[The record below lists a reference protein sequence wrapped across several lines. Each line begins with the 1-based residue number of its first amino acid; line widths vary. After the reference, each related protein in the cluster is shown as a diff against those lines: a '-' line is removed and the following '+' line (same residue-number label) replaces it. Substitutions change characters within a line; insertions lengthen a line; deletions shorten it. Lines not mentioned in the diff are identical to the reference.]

1 MTRPCVVR
9 LPPSAE
15 RHPKNLRYTLGL
27 FGLAAVL
34 GTVLAGAA
42 SAQSLETAP
51 LLPGKA
57 NKLKPGGIWLP
68 QGPGPTIDGQVEGIA
83 DGEVVG
89 AIHTVAAHPH
99 ASNKLFV
106 GTVNGG
112 IWGTTNATSPNI
124 KWERLTDDQASNSIG
139 ALEFDPTDP
148 SSKTLVAGIGRFS
161 SLGSLGGALTGLL
174 RTTDSGRN
182 WTPIPAMA
190 TRNISGVAARGN
202 VIVASVDF
210 GEPYAINNVGIW
222 RSVNGGATFQQVSV
236 GNGSATGLPGG
247 ISFDL
252 VGDPNNPNRLYTN
265 VIFADLVGG
274 LNGVYRSDDTGATWT
289 RVSSPAMNTLINSNT
304 TNNIEMAVGRHN
316 NVFAAIVNSGRL
328 AGLFRSGDGGA
339 TWTSMG
345 VPLTNE
351 GAMVG
356 IHPGGQ
362 GYVHLSIAADPTDPN
377 IVYVGGDRQPFFNE
391 GTSLPGSFPN
401 SLGAENYTGRLFRG
415 DASKPSGSQWAHI
428 THSPTAAM
436 PDGGTASNSSPHA
449 DSRQMTFDAAGNLL
463 ETDDGGIY
471 RRTSP
476 RSNTGDWFS
485 LNGDLH
491 NTEVHN
497 VAYDTNAN
505 IVFGGT
511 QDTGLPTQIVSSQVP
526 WETLF
531 QGDGGDV
538 AVDDF
543 STPGTSIRYISN
555 QSLQNFRRTFW
566 SPANELIAVTRPSLL
581 VLGGGATPVR
591 QFYTPIAVNS
601 VDGSRLA
608 IGFSNAVYESMDRGD
623 TLVEIAR
630 GVRTNGTN
638 NDPIAYGAGS
648 NPDAL
653 YVGFGARVFVRTAP
667 HPAPLTPSATYPGVG
682 LTVTDLVID
691 PNDANTA
698 FVVNALNVYRTTD
711 AGATWTAVTGN
722 IQSFGPGSLK
732 SITYASTLLGDA
744 VVVGTTK
751 GIFFATESTGFST
764 WQRLGNGMPTVPV
777 FDLDYDAQDDLLV
790 AGTLGR
796 GTWKLPAFSSAV
808 LGGGN

>member
-1 MTRPCVVR
+1 MTRPFVVR

-15 RHPKNLRYTLGL
+15 RHPKSLRYTVGL

-34 GTVLAGAA
+34 GTALAGAA
-42 SAQSLETAP
+42 SAQPLATAP
-51 LLPGKA
+51 TLH
-57 NKLKPGGIWLP
+57 NQDKLQPGGIWLP
-68 QGPGPTIDGQVEGIA
+68 QGPGPMIDGQVEGVEN
-83 DGEVVG
+83 GEVVG
-89 AIHTVAAHPH
+89 AVHTVAAHPH

-112 IWGTTNATSPNI
+112 VWGTTNATSQNI
-124 KWERLTDDQASNSIG
+124 KWERLTDDQSSNSIG

-182 WTPIPAMA
+182 WTPLPAMA
-190 TRNISGVAARGN
+190 GRNISGVAPRGN

-210 GEPYAINNVGIW
+210 GEPYTIGNVGIW

-252 VGDPNNPNRLYTN
+252 AGDPNNPNRLYT
-265 VIFADLVGG
+265 VVVFADLVGG
-274 LNGVYRSDDTGATWT
+274 ANGIYRSDDTGATWT
-289 RVSSPAMNTLINSNT
+289 RVSSPAMNTLINSST
-304 TNNIEMAVGRHN
+304 TSSVEIAVGRHN
-316 NVFAAIVNSGRL
+316 NVYAAVANSGRL

-339 TWTSMG
+339 TWTGMDLP
-345 VPLTNE
+345 VTNE
-351 GAMVG
+351 GVLIG

-362 GYVHLSIAADPTDPN
+362 AFVHLSIAADPTDPN

-391 GTSLPGSFPN
+391 GTGRPGRFPN
-401 SLGAENYTGRLFRG
+401 SIGAANYTGRLFRG
-415 DASKPSGSQWAHI
+415 DASKPAGSQWAHL
-428 THSPTAAM
+428 THTATAAM
-436 PDGGTASNSSPHA
+436 PDGGTASNSAPHA
-449 DSRQMTFDAAGNLL
+449 DSRQMAFDAAGNLL

-471 RRTSP
+471 RRTNP

-485 LNGDLH
+485 LNGDLQ
-491 NTEVHN
+491 NTEIHN
-497 VAYDTNAN
+497 VAYDTNSN

-511 QDTGLPTQIVSSQVP
+511 QDNGAPTQVVP
-526 WETLF
+526 SEVLWEVIL

-555 QSLQNFRRTFW
+555 QNLQNFFRTFW
-566 SPANELIAVTRPSLL
+566 SPENELIGFSRPALL
-581 VLGGGATPVR
+581 VVGGGATPVR

-601 VDGSRLA
+601 VAGNRLV

-623 TLVEIAR
+623 TIVEIAR

-638 NDPIAYGAGS
+638 NDPIAYGAGN

-653 YVGFGARVFVRTAP
+653 YVGSGARVFVRTAP
-667 HPAPLTPSATYPGVG
+667 HPAPLTQSTTYPGVG
-682 LTVTDLVID
+682 TVTDLVID

-698 FVVNALNVYRTTD
+698 FVVNATNVYRTTN
-711 AGATWTAVTGN
+711 AGATWSAVTGN
-722 IQSFGPGSLK
+722 IQSFAPGALK

-744 VVVGTTK
+744 IVLGTSK
-751 GIFFATESTGFST
+751 GIFFATESSGFTT

>member
-1 MTRPCVVR
+1 MTRPFVVR

-15 RHPKNLRYTLGL
+15 RHPKSLRHRAGL

-34 GTVLAGAA
+34 GILLAGAA
-42 SAQSLETAP
+42 SAQTLETVPA
-51 LLPGKA
+51 LPGKA
-57 NKLKPGGIWLP
+57 DKLKPGAIWLP
-68 QGPGPTIDGQVEGIA
+68 QGPGPTTDGQVEGIE
-83 DGEVVG
+83 DSEVVG

-112 IWGTTNATSPNI
+112 IWGTTNATSQNV

-139 ALEFDPTDP
+139 ALELDPTDP
-148 SSKTLVAGIGRFS
+148 SSKTLVAGIGRYS
-161 SLGSLGGALTGLL
+161 SLSTLGGALTGML

-202 VIVASVDF
+202 VLVASVDF
-210 GEPYAINNVGIW
+210 GEPYAFTNIGIW
-222 RSVNGGATFQQVSV
+222 RSTDAGATFQQIST
-236 GNGSATGLPGG
+236 GIGTATGLPGG
-247 ISFDL
+247 TSFDL

-265 VIFADLVGG
+265 IVFADLIGG
-274 LNGVYRSDDTGATWT
+274 KNGIYRSDNIGATWT
-289 RVSSPAMNTLINSNT
+289 KVSSPAMDVLINSNT
-304 TNNIEMAVGRHN
+304 TSSIEMAVGRHN
-316 NVFAAIVNSGRL
+316 NVYVAIANNGRL

-339 TWTSMG
+339 TWTALDL
-345 VPLTNE
+345 PATNE
-351 GAMVG
+351 GVLIG

-362 GYVHLSIAADPTDPN
+362 AFFHLSLAADPTDPN
-377 IVYVGGDRQPFFNE
+377 LVYVGGDRQPLFRE
-391 GTSLPGSFPN
+391 GTGQRTSFPN
-401 SLGAENYTGRLFRG
+401 SIGAANFTGRIFRG

-428 THSPTAAM
+428 THSPTATA
-436 PDGGTASNSSPHA
+436 PDGGTASNSAPHA
-449 DSRQMTFDAAGNLL
+449 DSRQMAFDAAGNLL

-485 LNGDLH
+485 LNGDLQ

-497 VAYDTNAN
+497 VAYDSNTN

-511 QDTGLPTQIVSSQVP
+511 QDTGAPTQAETGETP
-526 WETLF
+526 WETLL

-538 AVDDF
+538 AVDDL

-555 QSLQNFRRTFW
+555 QNLGNFFRTFW
-566 SPANELIAVTRPSLL
+566 NSDNELVAATRPALL
-581 VLGGGATPVR
+581 VVGGGATPVR

-601 VDGSRLA
+601 VDGSRLV

-623 TLVEIAR
+623 TIVEIAR
-630 GVRTNGTN
+630 GVRTNGTI
-638 NDPIAYGAGS
+638 NDPIAYGAGN

-653 YVGFGARVFVRTAP
+653 YVGFGARVFIRTAP
-667 HPAPLTPSATYPGVG
+667 HPAPLTASATFPGVG
-682 LTVTDLVID
+682 TVTDLVID
-691 PNDANTA
+691 PDDANTA
-698 FVVNALNVYRTTD
+698 FVVNASNIYRTTN
-711 AGATWTAVTGN
+711 AGATWTTLTGN
-722 IQSFGPGSLK
+722 LPSFAPGALK
-732 SITYASTLLGDA
+732 SVTYASTLLGDA
-744 VVVGTTK
+744 VILGTNK
-751 GIFFATESTGFST
+751 GVFFATEASGFAA

-777 FDLDYDAQDDLLV
+777 YDLDYDRQDDVLV

-796 GTWKLPAFSSAV
+796 GTWKLPAFSTAV
-808 LGGGN
+808 LGGN